1 MHFTGFELV
10 DRNINELFWL
20 TWRGV
25 CKYITYICGL
35 KIGNSKVIICPSM
48 LCRISLLLAG
58 WWGLYAEL
66 SEDSAPIVAGI

>member
-1 MHFTGFELV
+1 MAGSMQVHHVYMRPQNWKF
-10 DRNINELFWL
+10 
-20 TWRGV
+20 
-25 CKYITYICGL
+25 Y
-35 KIGNSKVIICPSM
+35 KVIICPSM